1 MERASLSSL
10 PFGVDDPAKD
20 TSQATDISNLIIEIF
35 NEGKTSNLWK
45 GSSKPLFFLKHL
57 MHEQIAKF

>member
-1 MERASLSSL
+1 MFTSSKVFFFLMERASLSSL

-35 NEGKTSNLWK
+35 NEGKTSNL
-45 GSSKPLFFLKHL
+45 
-57 MHEQIAKF
+57 